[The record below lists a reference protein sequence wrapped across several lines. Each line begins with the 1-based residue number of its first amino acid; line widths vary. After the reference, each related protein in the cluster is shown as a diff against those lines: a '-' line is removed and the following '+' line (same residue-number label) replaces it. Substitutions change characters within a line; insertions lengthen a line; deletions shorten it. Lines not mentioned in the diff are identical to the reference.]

1 MEWEGEKGGETM
13 PNSLAKWDPF
23 KELSS
28 LREDMERLFDSFFGR
43 FPVVRG
49 EGVWTPVVDI
59 EETDDD
65 IIVTAEIP
73 GLNKDEIKITSTGN
87 TLTISGE
94 RKREKEEKGK
104 TYHRIE
110 RSYGKFV
117 RTISLP
123 VEVDP
128 DRTKATYKDG
138 LLKIV
143 LPKPES
149 KRPKEITIDVK

>member
-1 MEWEGEKGGETM
+1 M
-13 PNSLAKWDPF
+13 KWDPF

-28 LREDMERLFDSFFGR
+28 LREDMERLFDSFLGR
-43 FPVVRG
+43 FPVMRS
-49 EGVWTPVVDI
+49 EGMWTPVVDI
-59 EETDDD
+59 EENDDS
-65 IIVTAEIP
+65 IVVTAEIP
-73 GLNKDEIKITSTGN
+73 GMSKQDIKITSTGN
-87 TLTISGE
+87 TLTITGE

-110 RSYGKFV
+110 RCYGKFV
-117 RTISLP
+117 RSISLP

-128 DRTKATYKDG
+128 DRTKATYNDG